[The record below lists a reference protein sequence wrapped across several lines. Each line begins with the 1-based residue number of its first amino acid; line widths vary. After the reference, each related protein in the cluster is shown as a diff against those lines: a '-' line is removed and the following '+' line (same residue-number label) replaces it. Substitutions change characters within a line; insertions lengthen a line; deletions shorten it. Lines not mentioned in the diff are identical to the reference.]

1 MKHALIPAS
10 VMHPESPGWSAR
22 LRVIPASL
30 PTFWRSWLF
39 DQGSLTARLSA
50 LRPGQF
56 SVECLREGYGQ
67 PTPTERQELGLLGSQ
82 PVWFRE
88 VRLLLAGTPIVY
100 ARTAVPVHA
109 MTGKLSRLQHL
120 GNRSLGSFLFSQPEL
135 ERGQIRASHC
145 KANDHGLQWARR
157 SVFHI
162 GRGSL
167 LVTEAFSPDL
177 CKFV

>member
-1 MKHALIPAS
+1 MQ
-10 VMHPESPGWSAR
+10 
-22 LRVIPASL
+22 VIPASL
-30 PTFWRSWLF
+30 APFWRSWLF

-56 SVECLREGYGQ
+56 RVECLREGYSQ
-67 PTPTERQELGLLGSQ
+67 PTPTERKELGLSASQ

-88 VRLLLAGTPIVY
+88 VRLLLADTPVVY

-135 ERGQIRASHC
+135 KRGQIQGSHC
-145 KANDHGLQWARR
+145 KANALGLQWARR